1 MGLSPRRARRSARR
15 RAPKARQEPQTAEA
29 SLPSGQGSWRPAR
42 AQVLPSCI
50 RRAPDPA
57 CGHAPGLPVQV
68 GKRYPLPTDS
78 RRLYRA
84 NQTLSMALE
93 CHRPTLFRSIF
104 RPRCWRIFVAKP
116 GAIPASCPASRC
128 ARRTRVCAASFRNI
142 LLGQW
147 TLFLGRQID
156 EQRLAAG
163 PRPSYLDL
171 RQCSAN
177 RAALIVSR
185 P

>member
-1 MGLSPRRARRSARR
+1 MSPRRAPA
-15 RAPKARQEPQTAEA
+15 AGQEPQTAEV
-29 SLPSGQGSWRPAR
+29 SLPQDKDLADRHGCRPS
-42 AQVLPSCI
+42 LFYI
-50 RRAPDPA
+50 RRARLIPA
-57 CGHAPGLPVQV
+57 CEHAPPVQV

-93 CHRPTLFRSIF
+93 CHGPTLFRSIF
-104 RPRCWRIFVAKP
+104 RPRCWKIFVGEA
-116 GAIPASCPASRC
+116 GCDPASCPASRC
-128 ARRTRVCAASFRNI
+128 ARCTRVSPQAFRKFSS
-142 LLGQW
+142 GSGPY
-147 TLFLGRQID
+147 FFADKID
-156 EQRLAAG
+156 EPRLAAG
-163 PRPSYLDL
+163 PHPSYLDL